1 MSALESFPGW
11 ESLSQRHDL
20 MIELYRVDQMRE
32 RALHDARESE
42 LAPLELARQR
52 ICEGLARLPV

>member
-20 MIELYRVDQMRE
+20 MIELYRVDQMRDQAMRE
-32 RALHDARESE
+32 ARASD
-42 LAPLELARQR
+42 LAPLELARKR
-52 ICEGLARLPV
+52 ICEGLARLPA